1 MGLRPTRL
9 TVEYA
14 ESPLGIGTERPR
26 LGWQCEGRGRGQAQS
41 AYHVLCASS
50 PEVLDR
56 QQGDLW
62 DSGRVVS
69 SDSCH
74 IPYRGRELHSG
85 ETVVWKVRVWDN
97 EGVASDW
104 SPSAQWEM
112 GWFHGPSGRWIG
124 AGRGAAELS
133 LGSGNWIRRGD
144 TAESKTVTRF
154 RRVFHIP
161 SDRTIVH
168 SWLLSALDG
177 EGTVTLNGQPLERA
191 VFPRMPRAA
200 DPTRFLVGGEN
211 TLLVELAGHGPR
223 VALRLQ
229 MLLAGGATV
238 TVDTDAE
245 WSCQDAS
252 DPHAPWE
259 PVIIQA
265 SDVQSFRQARG
276 LGIQG
281 ESGWHQAVRPG
292 PNPYLRRT
300 FTVSG
305 RVRRAR
311 LYATALGL
319 YELRLNGARVGD
331 ELLTPGWTDYDRR
344 VQVQTFD
351 VTDQLVPGGNVIG
364 AILGSGWYCG
374 RIACGKYGDRPLF
387 AAVLQVEYGDG
398 RSEMVVSDSSWRCA
412 TGPILTSDIYDG
424 EVYDARLEWP
434 GWDAVG
440 FDDRLWG
447 PVTVAEMEGPLR
459 VPQVGPAVRVTGE
472 MKPVQV
478 SQTEPGV
485 WIYDMGQNMV
495 GWVRLQVRGAAGT
508 VVRLR
513 FAEVLDSNGNLYTE
527 SLRSALQTDTYRLRG
542 DPEGEVFEPHFTY
555 HGFRYVELCSDVPL
569 AAEPSVLGRV
579 VHSDTPLAG
588 TLETSHPLINRL
600 QQNIVWSQRGN
611 FVSVPTDCP
620 QRDERAGWTGDALIF
635 APTAC
640 FNMEVL
646 GFFTKWLIDLRD
658 AQLPSGIFP
667 NVAPRVPWVGDGCSA
682 AWGDAGVVVPWTLWR
697 RYGDRRVIEEHY
709 DAMCRWVEYL
719 THHTQ
724 GLLRP
729 AEGFGDW
736 LNLDDDTPKD
746 LIATAFF
753 AHSVDLLGRMAGVTD
768 HFADQRRYERL
779 FADVATAF
787 ASAYVATD
795 GRVGTGSQTAAVLAL
810 AFGLVPAELRDATAS
825 HLVQAIADRGGHLTT
840 GFLGTAYLLPTLSD
854 NGHHDVAV
862 RLLLRESFPSW
873 LYEVRSGATTTWER
887 WDGWTEQNGF
897 QNPGMNSF
905 NHYAYGA
912 VGDWMV
918 RYLAGLDLDAGEPGG
933 RLWLIRPRPGEGISS
948 VRATYQSLYGVVAVA
963 WRVGEGMLHLD
974 LTVPAN
980 TAAMV
985 YVPTSGGADGV
996 REGKI
1001 AAAAAPGVALL
1012 RSDPG
1017 LVVYGVSA
1025 GQYAFT
1031 APLPSQ

>member
-1 MGLRPTRL
+1 MGLRPIQLST
-9 TVEYA
+9 EYA

-26 LGWQCEGRGRGQAQS
+26 LGWQLEGTERGQAQS

-50 PEVLDR
+50 REALDR
-56 QQGDLW
+56 QQGDMW
-62 DSGRVVS
+62 DSGRVAS
-69 SDSCH
+69 ADSCQVR
-74 IPYRGRELHSG
+74 YGGRELYSG
-85 ETVVWKVRVWDN
+85 ETVFWKVRVWDN
-97 EGVASDW
+97 EGMASDW
-104 SPSAQWEM
+104 SSCARWEM
-112 GWFHGPSGRWIG
+112 GMLRGQAGRWIG
-124 AGRGAAELS
+124 AGHGAADLS
-133 LGSGNWIRRGD
+133 LGRGNWIRRGA
-144 TAESKTVTRF
+144 TAEPKTATRF
-154 RRVFHIP
+154 HRVFRLP
-161 SDRTIVH
+161 SDRTILR
-168 SWLLSALDG
+168 SWLFTALDG
-177 EGTVTLNGQPLERA
+177 EGTVTLNGHPVERA
-191 VFPRMPRAA
+191 VFPRVPRVA
-200 DPTRFLVGGEN
+200 DPTGYLVGGEN
-211 TLLVELAGHGPR
+211 TLDVELAGQGPR
-223 VALRLQ
+223 VALRLRIV
-229 MLLAGGATV
+229 LAGGATV
-238 TVDTDAE
+238 TVDTDSE
-245 WSCQDAS
+245 WSCQDAR

-259 PVIIQA
+259 PVAVQP
-265 SDVQSFRQARG
+265 SDVESFRQARG

-292 PNPYLRRT
+292 PNPYLRCT

-311 LYATALGL
+311 LYATSLGL

-331 ELLTPGWTDYDRR
+331 EFLTPGWTDYDRR
-344 VQVQTFD
+344 VQVQAFD
-351 VTDQLVPGGNVIG
+351 VTDQLIPGGNVIG

-374 RIACGKYGDRPLF
+374 RITSGKYGDEPLF
-387 AAVLQVEYGDG
+387 AAALHVEYGDG
-398 RSEMVVSDSSWRCA
+398 RSEIVVSDASWRCA

-424 EVYDARLEWP
+424 EVYDARLEWT

-447 PVTVAEMEGPLR
+447 PVTVAEVDGPPR
-459 VPQVGPAVRVTGE
+459 VPQLGPAVRVTGE
-472 MKPVQV
+472 LAPVQV
-478 SQTEPGV
+478 SQVDPGV

-495 GWVRLQVRGAAGT
+495 GWVRLKVRGAAGT
-508 VVRLR
+508 TVRLR
-513 FAEVLDSNGNLYTE
+513 FAEVLASDGSLYTE
-527 SLRSALQTDTYRLRG
+527 SLRSALQMDVYRLRG
-542 DPEGEVFEPHFTY
+542 DPAGEVFEPHFTY
-555 HGFRYVELCSDVPL
+555 HGFRYVELRTDASLD
-569 AAEPSVLGRV
+569 AEPSVLGRV

-588 TLETSHPLINRL
+588 TLETSHPLVNRL

-640 FNMEVL
+640 FNREVAS
-646 GFFTKWLIDLRD
+646 FFTKWLVDLRD

-667 NVAPRVPWVGDGCSA
+667 NVAPRLPWVGDGCSA

-697 RYGDRRVIEEHY
+697 RYGDRRIIEEHY

-719 THHTQ
+719 KERTQ

-753 AHSVDLLGRMAGVTD
+753 AHSVDLLARMAGVTN
-768 HFADQRRYERL
+768 HFADQRRYKRL
-779 FADVATAF
+779 FADVAAAF
-787 ASAYVATD
+787 AGAYVATD

-810 AFGLVPAELRDATAS
+810 AFGLVPAELRGATAS
-825 HLVQAIADRGGHLTT
+825 HLVEAIAARGGHLTT

-854 NGHHDVAV
+854 SGHHDVAL

-933 RLWLIRPRPGEGISS
+933 RLWVIRPRPGEGISS
-948 VRATYQSLYGVVAVA
+948 VRAAYRSLYGVVEVA
-963 WRVGEGMLHLD
+963 WRRVEGLLHLD

-985 YVPTSGGADGV
+985 HIPTSGGADGV
-996 REGKI
+996 REGES
-1001 AAAAAPGVALL
+1001 AAAAARGVAFL
-1012 RSDPG
+1012 RSEPG
-1017 LVVYGVSA
+1017 AAVYAVGS

-1031 APLPSQ
+1031 APTPAQ